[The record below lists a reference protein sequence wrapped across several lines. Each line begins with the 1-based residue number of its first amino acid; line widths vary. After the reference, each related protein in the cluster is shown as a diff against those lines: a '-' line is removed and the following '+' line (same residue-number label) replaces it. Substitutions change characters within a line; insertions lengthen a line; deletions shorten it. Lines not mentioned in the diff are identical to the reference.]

1 MARELKFDLNI
12 DSSALLNA
20 NPVEFYAKSYIT
32 EDVVDNFRTLPGIKN
47 KTKIATTSFANILK
61 ESSCTFTAGD
71 QTLSAITIDVCPVSA
86 LAEICRFDIESSY
99 LSMSMAKGSGASFQV
114 QPFMNF
120 YWDQMAKEIAA
131 EVEVIRWQG
140 DTAGSGAGYTGSNAY
155 KTLCDGYEKLLLADS
170 AVIDVTATA
179 SITPTNVIGEM
190 LKVYQALSTA
200 HPELIERPA
209 DLRWHI
215 SPDIAAAYRMAVASG
230 NTIAFVTE
238 NLNFSF
244 LGIKLHVA
252 QGLSAK
258 KMVLT
263 LKDNLIYAFDGEGD
277 GKALKA
283 INLEDTVA
291 EPVLRTRA
299 DLKIGF
305 EIVNGGEIV
314 YYHA

>member
-12 DSSALLNA
+12 DTTALLNA
-20 NPVEFYAKSYIT
+20 NPVEFYSKSYIN

-47 KTKIATTSFANILK
+47 KTKIATTSFTNLLK
-61 ESSCTFTAGD
+61 ESQCDFVAGD

-99 LSMSMAKGSGASFQV
+99 LSMSMAKGSGASFEV

-140 DTAGSGAGYTGSNAY
+140 DTAGSGAGYTASNAY

-170 AVIDVTATA
+170 DVIDVTATA
-179 SITPTNVIGEM
+179 SITPANVLGEM
-190 LKVYQALSTA
+190 LKVYQALATA
-200 HPELIERPA
+200 HPELIERPN

-230 NTIAFVTE
+230 NTMNYVTE
-238 NLNFSF
+238 NLNFAF

-252 QGLSAK
+252 QGMSAK

-283 INLEDTVA
+283 VNLEESVA
-291 EPVLRTRA
+291 EPKLRTRA

-305 EIVNGGEIV
+305 KVINGGEIV